1 LLKYSIEYIPEAHC
15 YLEYRGA
22 RIDLTHYNLD
32 PGEQIT
38 EFFIEKQIAPDDIG
52 EMKQKF
58 HKDFLRQHY
67 GKDRLNNIW
76 HVREKCISALSA

>member
-1 LLKYSIEYIPEAHC
+1 MKYSIEYIPEAHC